1 MEHGS
6 PRKFPRSS
14 WPGSRVIKAALLASV
29 GFSLSLSLLL
39 VGGRRL
45 VVAGSPGKYEK
56 IMFEQPAKY
65 LTKMFQLEN
74 TMLLEDK
81 ICKSGSSRVAL
92 GLDGRDIISMI
103 EFSRAVVYLSQ
114 IARSSV

>member
-92 GLDGRDIISMI
+92 GFDGHDIISMI

>member
-14 WPGSRVIKAALLASV
+14 WPGSRVIKAVLLASV

-65 LTKMFQLEN
+65 LTEN
-74 TMLLEDK
+74 VPAGK
-81 ICKSGSSRVAL
+81 YY
-92 GLDGRDIISMI
+92 
-103 EFSRAVVYLSQ
+103 VVGG
-114 IARSSV
+114 

>member
-45 VVAGSPGKYEK
+45 VVAGKYEK

>member
-1 MEHGS
+1 M
-6 PRKFPRSS
+6 
-14 WPGSRVIKAALLASV
+14 
-29 GFSLSLSLLL
+29 
-39 VGGRRL
+39 
-45 VVAGSPGKYEK
+45 VAGSPGKYEK

-92 GLDGRDIISMI
+92 GFDGRDIISMI